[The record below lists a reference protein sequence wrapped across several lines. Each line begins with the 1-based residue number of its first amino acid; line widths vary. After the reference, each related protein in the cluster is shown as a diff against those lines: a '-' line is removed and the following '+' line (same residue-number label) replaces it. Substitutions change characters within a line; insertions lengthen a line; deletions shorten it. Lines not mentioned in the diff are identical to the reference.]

1 MGIFKQFNFEEIL
14 NKIKDDKYNV
24 IYINYEKING
34 IKILYNLN
42 DLTEKEKSNFYKIY
56 IFNDSYMITVYKLD
70 ENDFR
75 YTEIKKDYF
84 EKIIYEQ
91 KNIYLN
97 DVKEKKIK
105 VRVGEVKIGNE
116 VKECIQ
122 YTGFIEG
129 DE

>member
-1 MGIFKQFNFEEIL
+1 MGIFKNFNFEEMT
-14 NKIKDDKYNV
+14 NKIKNDKYNV
-24 IYINYEKING
+24 IYINYEKSNG
-34 IKILYNLN
+34 IKIIYNLS

-56 IFNDSYMITVYKLD
+56 IFNDNYMITVYKFA

-75 YTEIKKDYF
+75 YIEIKKDDF

-97 DVKEKKIK
+97 EVKEKKIK

-116 VKECIQ
+116 IKECIQ